1 MNFFVIL
8 IVAVFAVNQL
18 PDQSKVSNKTEV
30 AKPIVASSTPE
41 KKTTKQAVK
50 PEPPKQVVVQKEVK
64 PEPPKQVVVQKEVKP
79 EPPKQVVVQ
88 KEVKPE
94 PPKQEKIIQKNAKS
108 TSLFEKAVNF
118 FSQYY
123 LIGLILAAIA
133 YVYFRTR
140 KKITL
145 REILN
150 KEEFKPEPSVEP
162 TITEEFKPEPSVEP
176 TTTEEV
182 KSDSQSPESSD
193 EEKEKK

>member
-41 KKTTKQAVK
+41 KKTIEQAVK

-64 PEPPKQVVVQKEVKP
+64 PEPL
-79 EPPKQVVVQ
+79 
-88 KEVKPE
+88 
-94 PPKQEKIIQKNAKS
+94 KQEKIIQETAKS

-162 TITEEFKPEPSVEP
+162 ITTEEFKPEPSAEP

-182 KSDSQSPESSD
+182 KSDSQSAESSD
-193 EEKEKK
+193 EEEKK

>member
-30 AKPIVASSTPE
+30 AKPIVASATPE
-41 KKTTKQAVK
+41 KKTIEKA
-50 PEPPKQVVVQKEVK
+50 
-64 PEPPKQVVVQKEVKP
+64 VKP

-94 PPKQEKIIQKNAKS
+94 PPKQEKIIQETAKS

-150 KEEFKPEPSVEP
+150 KEKFKPEPSVKP
-162 TITEEFKPEPSVEP
+162 TITEEFKPEPSAEP

-193 EEKEKK
+193 EEEKK

>member
-8 IVAVFAVNQL
+8 IATVIAVNQL
-18 PDQSKVSNKTEV
+18 PNQSKISNKTEV
-30 AKPIVASSTPE
+30 AKPIVASPTPE
-41 KKTTKQAVK
+41 KKTIEQAVK

-64 PEPPKQVVVQKEVKP
+64 PEPPKQVVVQKEVKS
-79 EPPKQVVVQ
+79 EPV
-88 KEVKPE
+88 
-94 PPKQEKIIQKNAKS
+94 KQEKIIQENAKS

-162 TITEEFKPEPSVEP
+162 TITEEFKPEPSAEP
-176 TTTEEV
+176 TITEEFKPEPSAEPITTEEV

-193 EEKEKK
+193 EEEEKK

>member
-1 MNFFVIL
+1 M
-8 IVAVFAVNQL
+8 
-18 PDQSKVSNKTEV
+18 
-30 AKPIVASSTPE
+30 
-41 KKTTKQAVK
+41 
-50 PEPPKQVVVQKEVK
+50 
-64 PEPPKQVVVQKEVKP
+64 
-79 EPPKQVVVQ
+79 
-88 KEVKPE
+88 
-94 PPKQEKIIQKNAKS
+94 
-108 TSLFEKAVNF
+108 NF

-150 KEEFKPEPSVEP
+150 KEEFKPEPSVKP
-162 TITEEFKPEPSVEP
+162 TITEEFKPEPSAEP

-193 EEKEKK
+193 EEEKK

>member
-8 IVAVFAVNQL
+8 IATVIAVNQL
-18 PDQSKVSNKTEV
+18 PNQSKISNKTEV
-30 AKPIVASSTPE
+30 AKPIIASTNPE
-41 KKTTKQAVK
+41 KKTIEQAVKPETPKQAVVQKEVK
-50 PEPPKQVVVQKEVK
+50 PEPPKQAVVQKEVK

-79 EPPKQVVVQ
+79 EPLN
-88 KEVKPE
+88 
-94 PPKQEKIIQKNAKS
+94 QEKIIQETAKS

-162 TITEEFKPEPSVEP
+162 ITTEEFKPEPSAEP

>member
-30 AKPIVASSTPE
+30 AKPIVASATPE
-41 KKTTKQAVK
+41 KKTIEQAVK

-79 EPPKQVVVQ
+79 EPPKQIVVQ
-88 KEVKPE
+88 KEVKSE
-94 PPKQEKIIQKNAKS
+94 PVKQEKVIQENAKS

-150 KEEFKPEPSVEP
+150 KEKFKPEPSVKP
-162 TITEEFKPEPSVEP
+162 TITEEFKPEPSAEP

-193 EEKEKK
+193 EEEKK

>member
-41 KKTTKQAVK
+41 KKTIEQAVK

-64 PEPPKQVVVQKEVKP
+64 PEPPKQVVVQKEVKS
-79 EPPKQVVVQ
+79 EPV
-88 KEVKPE
+88 
-94 PPKQEKIIQKNAKS
+94 KQEKIIQETAKS

-162 TITEEFKPEPSVEP
+162 TITEEFKPEPSAEP

-193 EEKEKK
+193 EEEEKK

>member
-1 MNFFVIL
+1 MNFFVIF

-30 AKPIVASSTPE
+30 AKPIVASATSE
-41 KKTTKQAVK
+41 KKTIEQAVK
-50 PEPPKQVVVQKEVK
+50 LET
-64 PEPPKQVVVQKEVKP
+64 
-79 EPPKQVVVQ
+79 PKQVVVQ

-94 PPKQEKIIQKNAKS
+94 PPKQEKIIQETAKS

-150 KEEFKPEPSVEP
+150 KEEFKPEPSVKP

-176 TTTEEV
+176 TITEKFKPEPSAEPTTTEEV
-182 KSDSQSPESSD
+182 KSDSQLPESSD
-193 EEKEKK
+193 EEEKK

>member
-41 KKTTKQAVK
+41 KKTIEQAVK

-64 PEPPKQVVVQKEVKP
+64 SEPV
-79 EPPKQVVVQ
+79 
-88 KEVKPE
+88 
-94 PPKQEKIIQKNAKS
+94 KQEKIIQKNAKS

-162 TITEEFKPEPSVEP
+162 T
-176 TTTEEV
+176 TTEEV

-193 EEKEKK
+193 EEEEKK